1 MPRASRARGA
11 PCNEPR
17 RSADAA
23 DATVELAVPD
33 PRQQTVLRF
42 RGDRL
47 VAVETVNRAGDHM
60 LARRI
65 LTETASPTAAQAAA
79 AGFGLKAWH
88 DAPGLVAGERARS
101 A

>member
-1 MPRASRARGA
+1 M
-11 PCNEPR
+11 
-17 RSADAA
+17 
-23 DATVELAVPD
+23 
-33 PRQQTVLRF
+33 
-42 RGDRL
+42 
-47 VAVETVNRAGDHM
+47 AVETVNRAGDHM

-88 DAPGLVAGERARS
+88 DAYGLVAGERARS